1 MEHAQTKTSLP
12 ARRRH
17 IRKISVFPLINGLLF
32 TIICLLILV
41 PLWKVLVD
49 SFDSDHR
56 LWYETIAGSL
66 WLGWIR
72 NRID

>member
-32 TIICLLILV
+32 TSSAC
-41 PLWKVLVD
+41 
-49 SFDSDHR
+49 
-56 LWYETIAGSL
+56 
-66 WLGWIR
+66 
-72 NRID
+72 